1 MVVLVLLVG
10 WLYVMWFMVSWEVC
24 VALAFIRELV
34 SGRTVD
40 YAEYVDMVKQRWMER
55 MRREYLDER

>member
-1 MVVLVLLVG
+1 MLVG

-40 YAEYVDMVKQRWMER
+40 YAEYEENIKQRWRER
-55 MRREYLDER
+55 MRREYLDEG